1 MLLCGMQLKHTS
13 VFSVCQGIST
23 FFRVGYYS
31 KKEGVAINVNNEK
44 GTRVLDRAVAILDCF
59 SLDSNNLTLKEISEM
74 INLSTSTTSRLLNS
88 LTSINFLSRNEKDK
102 TYQLGPKLYHYG
114 FLAKDNISIVK
125 YAYPL
130 MKKLRDDTKEAV
142 TLYVLEEN
150 YRICYEH
157 VESLLTMK
165 CVVRVGDRF
174 PLWAGASGKCLLA
187 YSERSVVEREI
198 KKAYPITST
207 TITDKESFFKE
218 LERTRERGYAISH
231 GEREEGVTSMAMPI
245 FEPPHR
251 IFGCLSV
258 AGPTIRFNDKSVEE
272 LVPYIREICSQISTV
287 LGI

>member
-1 MLLCGMQLKHTS
+1 MRDTSKTYISLFCMSRNFRIFQGKLLS
-13 VFSVCQGIST
+13 
-23 FFRVGYYS
+23 S
-31 KKEGVAINVNNEK
+31 KGEEIVIDTNNEK

-59 SLDSNNLTLKEISEM
+59 SLDSNNLTLKEISET

-88 LTSINFLSRNEKDK
+88 LTSINFLSRDEKDK
-102 TYQLGPKLYHYG
+102 TYHLGPKLYHYG
-114 FLAKDNISIVK
+114 FLAKDNISAVK

-150 YRICYEH
+150 YRVCYEH

-207 TITDKESFFKE
+207 TITDEQLFFKE
-218 LERTRERGYAISH
+218 LEKIREKGYAISH

-258 AGPTIRFNDKSVEE
+258 AGPTIRFNEKNVEE
-272 LVPYIREICSQISTV
+272 LVPEIKEICSQISTV